1 MGIKVTDT
9 VLRDAHQ
16 SLLATRMHTRDMV
29 PILEKLDRVGYWS
42 LECWGG
48 ATFDTCMRFLDENPW
63 ERLRTIRKHVKNT
76 RLQML
81 LRGQNIVGYKH
92 YPDNVMRAFVDRAAA
107 NGIDVF
113 RIFDALNDTR
123 NLQVAIGA
131 AKKAKKHVEGTIS
144 YTTSPVHNTELFVK
158 IVKELES
165 MGSDTICIKDMAGL
179 LSPFAAYKLVRALKK
194 KVSIPIHLHCH
205 TTSGMAEMAYLKGIE
220 AGAEMIDTAVSS
232 MAGGTSQPP
241 TETFVALFAGTEYD
255 TGLDLGL
262 LSEIADHFKA
272 VRKKY
277 SEFETE
283 FSAVDTGVLQYQIP
297 GGMMSN
303 LAKQLEE
310 RGALDR
316 MKEVLEEVARVRA
329 ELGYPPLV
337 TPTSQIVGTQAALNV
352 TDGKRYEVFPKET
365 KNLILGLYGKSA
377 APIDPEVRKK
387 VIGDAQ
393 LVTQRPADLLEPG
406 LPESFE
412 KSRSS
417 DIEVALCYALFPQ
430 VAEGFFKPQEKEEQK
445 MPELQKEEVA
455 AVATA
460 LIRTLADHEPEET
473 LPAPRTIT
481 LAWARAG
488 RVEAMRGSAVKM
500 VPLLKHYSEPR

>member
-1 MGIKVTDT
+1 
-9 VLRDAHQ
+9 
-16 SLLATRMHTRDMV
+16 MV

-63 ERLRTIRKHVKNT
+63 ERLRTIRKYVKNT

-92 YPDNVMRAFVDRAAA
+92 YPDDVVRAFVERAAA

-123 NLQVAIGA
+123 NLQVAIDA
-131 AKKAKKHVEGTIS
+131 AKKARKHVEGTIS
-144 YTTSPVHNTELFVK
+144 YTTSPVHNVQLFVK
-158 IVKELES
+158 IAKELQEL
-165 MGSDTICIKDMAGL
+165 GSDTICIKDMAGL
-179 LSPFAAYKLVRALKK
+179 LSPFAAYKLVRALRNE
-194 KVSIPIHLHCH
+194 VSVPVHLHCH

-241 TETFVALFAGTEYD
+241 TETFVALLAGTEYD

-262 LSEIADHFKA
+262 LSEIAEYFKA
-272 VRKKY
+272 VRNKY

-283 FSAVDTGVLQYQIP
+283 FTAVDTGVLQYQIP

-310 RGALDR
+310 RDALDK
-316 MKEVLEEVARVRA
+316 MQEVLDEVSRVRA

-337 TPTSQIVGTQAALNV
+337 TPTSQIVGTQAALNI
-352 TDGKRYEVFPKET
+352 TTGKRYEIFPKET

-377 APIDPEVRKK
+377 APIDPDVRKK
-387 VIGDAQ
+387 VTEDAQ
-393 LVTQRPADLLEPG
+393 PITRRPADLLEPG

-412 KSRSS
+412 ISHSS

-430 VAEGFFKPQEKEEQK
+430 VAEDFFKSQNKEQK
-445 MPELQKEEVA
+445 VQEPEKEEVA
-455 AVATA
+455 AVTTA
-460 LIRTLADHEPEET
+460 LLGRLADLEPQEAT
-473 LPAPRTIT
+473 PVSHPITPA
-481 LAWARAG
+481 WSKAG

-500 VPLLKHYSEPR
+500 VPLLKHYTEPY

>member
-1 MGIKVTDT
+1 
-9 VLRDAHQ
+9 
-16 SLLATRMHTRDMV
+16 MV

-48 ATFDTCMRFLDENPW
+48 ATFDTCMRFLDEDPW
-63 ERLRTIRKHVKNT
+63 ERLRTIRKYVKNT

-81 LRGQNIVGYKH
+81 LRGQNIVGYRH
-92 YPDNVMRAFVDRAAA
+92 YPDDVVRAFVERAAA

-123 NLQVAIGA
+123 NLRVAIEA

-158 IVKELES
+158 IAKELES
-165 MGSDTICIKDMAGL
+165 LGSDTICIKDMAGL
-179 LSPFAAYKLVRALKK
+179 LSPFAAYKLVNALKRE
-194 KVSIPIHLHCH
+194 VSVPIHLHCH

-232 MAGGTSQPP
+232 MAGETSQPP
-241 TETFVALFAGTEYD
+241 TETFIALLTGTDYD

-262 LSEIADHFKA
+262 VSEAANYFKD
-272 VRKKY
+272 VRRRY
-277 SEFETE
+277 SEFDTE
-283 FSAVDTGVLQYQIP
+283 FTAVDTGVLQYQIP

-303 LAKQLEE
+303 LAKQLDDQ
-310 RGALDR
+310 GALGK

-329 ELGYPPLV
+329 ELGYPALV

-352 TDGKRYEVFPKET
+352 TSGKRYEIVPRET
-365 KNLILGLYGKSA
+365 KNLILGLYGRSA

-387 VIGDAQ
+387 VVGDAQ

-406 LPESFE
+406 LPEAFE
-412 KSRSS
+412 TSQSD

-430 VAEGFFKPQEKEEQK
+430 VAEEFFKSQKEEK
-445 MPELQKEEVA
+445 KVRKPKKEEVA
-455 AVATA
+455 AES
-460 LIRTLADHEPEET
+460 HS
-473 LPAPRTIT
+473 APVTQ
-481 LAWARAG
+481 APWSKAG
-488 RVEAMRGSAVKM
+488 RVEAMRGSAVRM
-500 VPLLKHYSEPR
+500 VPLLKHYTEPG

>member
-1 MGIKVTDT
+1 MGVKVTDT

-16 SLLATRMHTRDMV
+16 SLLATRMRTGDMV
-29 PILEKLDRVGYWS
+29 PVLDKLDRVGYWS

-63 ERLRTIRKHVKNT
+63 ERLRTIRKYVKNT

-81 LRGQNIVGYKH
+81 LRGQNVVGYKH
-92 YPDNVMRAFVDRAAA
+92 YPDDVLRAFVERAAS

-123 NLQVAIGA
+123 NLQVAIDA
-131 AKKAKKHVEGTIS
+131 AKKARKHVEATIS
-144 YTTSPVHNTELFVK
+144 YTTSPVHNIELFVR
-158 IVKELES
+158 IAKELEEL
-165 MGSDTICIKDMAGL
+165 GSDTICIKDMAGL
-179 LSPFAAYKLVRALKK
+179 LSPFAAFQLVTALRQE
-194 KVSIPIHLHCH
+194 VSVPVHLHCH

-241 TETFVALFAGTEYD
+241 TETFVALLAGTEYD
-255 TGLDLGL
+255 TGLNLGL

-272 VRKKY
+272 VRKRY

-310 RGALDR
+310 RGALDK
-316 MKEVLEEVARVRA
+316 MQEVLQEVARVRS

-352 TDGKRYEVFPKET
+352 TGGNRYEIFPKET
-365 KNLILGLYGKSA
+365 KNLILGLYGRSA
-377 APIDPEVRKK
+377 APVDPAVREK
-387 VIGDAQ
+387 VIGDEKPI
-393 LVTQRPADLLEPG
+393 TQRPADLLEPG

-412 KSRSS
+412 TSRSG

-430 VAEGFFKPQEKEEQK
+430 VAENFFKTLKQEPKAQEIEKEA
-445 MPELQKEEVA
+445 VA

-460 LIRTLADHEPEET
+460 LLGKLAGPEPQEMPPVSRTV
-473 LPAPRTIT
+473 T
-481 LAWARAG
+481 LAWAKAG

-500 VPLLKHYSEPR
+500 VPLLKHYAGPW